1 MGCDPAR
8 LPSEKRGGG
17 GMLVDDF
24 LHEQAT
30 CFNVKGKG
38 LVVMTSCG
46 HRGNTLH
53 LRNFGW
59 IVARSE
65 PHLPT
70 PGPPSHRPRASGL
83 HPVARSGWL

>member
-8 LPSEKRGGG
+8 LPSEKRSGG

-46 HRGNTLH
+46 HRGIVNTGRAVRLA
-53 LRNFGW
+53 LALGPF
-59 IVARSE
+59 AR
-65 PHLPT
+65 LQT
-70 PGPPSHRPRASGL
+70 R
-83 HPVARSGWL
+83 